1 MHVRTFSLRPV
12 WAEVD
17 LQAVWHN
24 VQVLLTLVNPETK
37 LLAVV
42 KANGYGH
49 GAAEIAKVCL
59 QAGAS
64 WLGVAIPEE
73 ALALREAGITA
84 PILILGY
91 VPPEVAE
98 AVVEAELSSAVFSE
112 QVAQALSRASRR
124 VGRPARVHL
133 KVDTGMGRLGVR
145 PEGIR
150 EFVRLLRRLPGLHIE
165 GVFTHFATADEQDLS
180 YSREQL
186 ERFRQVL
193 EVVEGE
199 GLAIPLRH
207 AANSAATLAL
217 PESHFDLVRIG
228 LALYGI
234 APAPHLRGKVPL
246 KPAMTLK
253 GRVAFVKRVP
263 PGTSISYGRTFTTQ
277 AETVVATIP
286 LGYADGY
293 PRSLSNRGYVL
304 LNGRRVPV
312 IGRVCMDHFM
322 VDATEAMP
330 VEEGEEVTI
339 FGPGLPVEEVA
350 EWAGTIPYE
359 ILTGVSSRVPR
370 VYRGQGVEMG

>member
-1 MHVRTFSLRPV
+1 MELRTLTLRPA

-17 LQAVWHN
+17 LGAIRGN
-24 VQVLLTLVNPETK
+24 VQALCALLGPGTK

-49 GAAEIAKVCL
+49 GAVEVAKACL

-73 ALALREAGITA
+73 ALSLREAGISA

-91 VPPEVAE
+91 MPPQAAE
-98 AVVEAELSSAVFSE
+98 AVVDAELSAAVFSE
-112 QVAQALSRASRR
+112 QVAQALSRASRKL
-124 VGRPARVHL
+124 GKPARVHL
-133 KVDTGMGRLGVR
+133 KVDTGMGRLGVS

-150 EFVRLLRRLPGLHIE
+150 DFVRRIRQLPGLLIE
-165 GVFTHFATADEQDLS
+165 GVFTHFATADEEDLS
-180 YSREQL
+180 YCRQQL
-186 ERFRQVL
+186 ERFYQVL
-193 EVVEGE
+193 EVLEGE
-199 GLAIPLRH
+199 GLPISLRH
-207 AANSAATLAL
+207 AANSAATLSL
-217 PESHFDLVRIG
+217 PESHLDMVRVG

-234 APAPHLRGKVPL
+234 PPAIHLNGKVPL
-246 KPAMTLK
+246 KPAMALK

-263 PGTSISYGRTFTTQ
+263 PGTSISYGRTYTTRR
-277 AETVVATIP
+277 ETVVATIP
-286 LGYADGY
+286 IGYADGY

-304 LNGRRVPV
+304 LKNRRLPV

-322 VDATEAMP
+322 VDATEVAP
-330 VEEGEEVTI
+330 VEEGEEVML

-370 VYRGQGVEMG
+370 VYHS